1 MRRRSNDHGMQ
12 FADIAAIASGAILG
26 MAVGYVVAEN
36 VGRVNSARVR
46 RAVRLWKEKNIA
58 APRRPGLWTTEAA
71 ERLEARVLDA
81 LNRQVVLARRP
92 IRVTVLGMGLVEL
105 TGRVAYAAEVALA
118 GDVVQDVPGVDTVLN
133 HLLVPGVDPTDVAVA
148 GPSVPRAARG

>member
-1 MRRRSNDHGMQ
+1 MQ

-46 RAVRLWKEKNIA
+46 RAVRLWREKNA

-133 HLLVPGVDPTDVAVA
+133 HLLVPGVDPTDVAVP